1 MEDRYN
7 RKRSRSRP
15 GRSSSLRMDADKLSG
30 APTQNNTLNPSQYNF
45 CLHYLQNGLNATAA
59 YRAAYPGVTGPTAC
73 TNAYRL
79 LRNAE
84 IRTFLTQELGD
95 RWKALHMSG
104 DEVVARVAMDARAD
118 TGCHRFRR
126 LTIRLLSDPSQ
137 ATFDFGHRRNLT
149 LIETPDVHTP
159 RRLSGEVGFDHF
171 GPASLLFVAEEHRHR
186 RLRPADVAVPN
197 EKCVVLGAK
206 MPD

>member
-1 MEDRYN
+1 
-7 RKRSRSRP
+7 
-15 GRSSSLRMDADKLSG
+15 MDADKLSG

-118 TGCHRFRR
+118 P
-126 LTIRLLSDPSQ
+126 RLLLDERGKAVSPQNWPDEIANSVETLEFHENGAVKRVKFASKSAARRTILEMMGKLKPQ
-137 ATFDFGHRRNLT
+137 A
-149 LIETPDVHTP
+149 
-159 RRLSGEVGFDHF
+159 GESMD
-171 GPASLLFVAEEHRHR
+171 ALAEAIR
-186 RLRPADVAVPN
+186 ADLAR
-197 EKCVVLGAK
+197 GAPGK
-206 MPD
+206 GSRM

>member
-30 APTQNNTLNPSQYNF
+30 APTQNNTLNPSQYKF

-84 IRTFLTQELGD
+84 IRTF
-95 RWKALHMSG
+95 SY
-104 DEVVARVAMDARAD
+104 ARTRRPLEGAPHERRRGGRARSNGRA
-118 TGCHRFRR
+118 GRHG
-126 LTIRLLSDPSQ
+126 LSSIPAPDNQ
-137 ATFDFGHRRNLT
+137 AT
-149 LIETPDVHTP
+149 E
-159 RRLSGEVGFDHF
+159 
-171 GPASLLFVAEEHRHR
+171 
-186 RLRPADVAVPN
+186 
-197 EKCVVLGAK
+197 
-206 MPD
+206 

>member
-30 APTQNNTLNPSQYNF
+30 APRQNNTLNPSQYNF
-45 CLHYLQNGLNATAA
+45 CLHYWDNGLNATAA

-84 IRTFLTQELGD
+84 FGTFLTQELGD
-95 RWKALHMSG
+95 RWKALYMSG

-118 TGCHRFRR
+118 PRLFSSGGKAVSPQNWPDEIANSVETLEFHENGAVKRVKFASKSAARR
-126 LTIRLLSDPSQ
+126 TILEMMGKLKPQ
-137 ATFDFGHRRNLT
+137 A
-149 LIETPDVHTP
+149 
-159 RRLSGEVGFDHF
+159 GESMD
-171 GPASLLFVAEEHRHR
+171 ALAEAIR
-186 RLRPADVAVPN
+186 ADLAR
-197 EKCVVLGAK
+197 GAPGK
-206 MPD
+206 GSRM